1 MGLSRDSVGIK
12 SVDCGLEIRKRQE
25 DDKVIALAGNPN
37 VGKSTVFNE
46 MTGMNQHTGN
56 WPGKTVAN
64 AQGYANDGEQG
75 YVMVDIPGCYSL
87 MAHSTEEEVA
97 RDFICF
103 ENPDAVIVVCDATCL
118 ERNLNLVLQILEAN
132 RRAVVCV
139 NLMDEAKKKSI
150 SIRFDVLEER
160 LGVPVIGTAAR
171 SGKGLE
177 QIYEGLK
184 HVLELNKRLESARNM
199 EVVEGEYAETEAVDV
214 EMEAVVEAEVEDV
227 EVEVE
232 VEAEVEDMEMEAVAE
247 AEVED
252 VEMEAEVE
260 AEAEAEE
267 TENAE
272 AKMKIEEAGS
282 KEAEE
287 AEETVKEAEAEA
299 KNIAARD
306 IEARNMEAAESEA
319 ENVNDIENE
328 VRKTAEK
335 AADRRFDENPA
346 PRILIRYPEY
356 IEAAIA
362 RLTPVVRKTAGEGV
376 NIRWL
381 CARLLDSNENLMEAV
396 RKYLAPVA
404 ESLEV
409 SSLLAEIREEWKER
423 GITQKRVS
431 DDMASVFVR
440 KAEFIC
446 RGAVVYENQ
455 KYDKKDRL
463 LDRLFTSKATGFPIM
478 FLILL
483 GVFWLTITG
492 ANYPSELLSTGLFWV
507 EDRIS
512 ELFLAIGM
520 PVLVNDLLVH
530 GVYRVLAWV
539 ISVMLPPMA
548 IFFPLFTLLE
558 DFGYLPRVA
567 FNLDRCFKRCAACGK
582 QALTMCM
589 GFGCN
594 AAGIIGCRIIDS
606 PRERLIAMITNN
618 FVPCNGRFPTMIA
631 IITMFFVGS
640 AAGAFSSVLSA
651 AILAGV
657 IVLGVLMTL
666 LISKILSATVLKGV
680 PSSFTLELPPYR
692 KPQIGK
698 VIVRSIFDRTLFV
711 LGRAIVVAAPAGLI
725 IWLMANISVGDATL
739 LAHCSGFLDP
749 FAQVIGMD
757 GVILLAFILGFPAN
771 A

>member
-1 MGLSRDSVGIK
+1 
-12 SVDCGLEIRKRQE
+12 
-25 DDKVIALAGNPN
+25 
-37 VGKSTVFNE
+37 
-46 MTGMNQHTGN
+46 
-56 WPGKTVAN
+56 
-64 AQGYANDGEQG
+64 
-75 YVMVDIPGCYSL
+75 MVDIPGCYSL

-184 HVLELNKRLESARNM
+184 HVLELNKRLESARYM

-227 EVEVE
+227 EVEAVA
-232 VEAEVEDMEMEAVAE
+232 EAEDVEMEAVVE

-252 VEMEAEVE
+252 VEVEAE

-287 AEETVKEAEAEA
+287 AEEAEAAETVKEAEAET

-306 IEARNMEAAESEA
+306 IEARNMEAAA